1 MKKNLIFPLIV
12 STLFVPSIEAIE
24 RATDLNSFEN
34 ENNILISDCGG
45 SGGGG
50 GGVQAKKARKARQ
63 EKAKKLYKKRKA
75 QEIRN
80 RQKVI
85 NKEGYVGAF
94 LQGARETALKIK
106 TKIENE
112 KIPSSLTT
120 EDFFKRLDEKMAE
133 LKFLKEMLNVIDELQ
148 VVKATPTAMRDEKW
162 MKFYKETYKP
172 FLDLKNQMPE
182 GLNTHEMRSAINILA
197 VDVGF
202 VAGSASQDYVDQIDK
217 NKDGIPD
224 S

>member
-1 MKKNLIFPLIV
+1 MIYEKRNLFL
-12 STLFVPSIEAIE
+12 TLFLVPFFYSSNIHSSVFNLYE
-24 RATDLNSFEN
+24 DK

-45 SGGGG
+45 SGGGGG

-85 NKEGYVGAF
+85 NKEGYVGAL
-94 LQGARETALKIK
+94 LQGPRETFLKIK

-133 LKFLKEMLNVIDELQ
+133 LKFLDI
-148 VVKATPTAMRDEKW
+148 
-162 MKFYKETYKP
+162 F
-172 FLDLKNQMPE
+172 
-182 GLNTHEMRSAINILA
+182 
-197 VDVGF
+197 
-202 VAGSASQDYVDQIDK
+202 
-217 NKDGIPD
+217 
-224 S
+224 